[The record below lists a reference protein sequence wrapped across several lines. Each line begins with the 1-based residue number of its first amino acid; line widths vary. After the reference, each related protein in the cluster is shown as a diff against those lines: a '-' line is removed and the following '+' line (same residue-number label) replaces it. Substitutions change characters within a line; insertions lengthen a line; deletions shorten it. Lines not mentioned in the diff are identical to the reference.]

1 MSATL
6 AEYRRARIAMELL
19 PRAKRVRATTN
30 SRERWLGSRQL
41 RPQNV
46 RFRWLMLVLLQTAI
60 GIKQARG
67 FRLVDENG
75 TTVPFVPYEQGFVG
89 R

>member
-1 MSATL
+1 
-6 AEYRRARIAMELL
+6 MELL
-19 PRAKRVRATTN
+19 PRAKRARATID
-30 SRERWLGSRQL
+30 SWEGRLGGRQP
-41 RPQNV
+41 RPKND
-46 RFRWLMLVLLQTAI
+46 RFRRFMLVLLQTAV

>member
-1 MSATL
+1 MTK
-6 AEYRRARIAMELL
+6 L
-19 PRAKRVRATTN
+19 PRAKRARAKIDLWEGW
-30 SRERWLGSRQL
+30 RGGRQPRQQNDFL
-41 RPQNV
+41 RC
-46 RFRWLMLVLLQTAI
+46 LMLVLLQTAI
-60 GIKQARG
+60 GIRQAQG